1 MKTFWFRKL
10 YFLQKVI
17 SALKNLLKQ
26 FITLKQQIIYVVV
39 RFQHKQKKNTKDY
52 MNGYLFF
59 SMKKLLE
66 DEYQF
71 RIG

>member
-1 MKTFWFRKL
+1 MKTFWFCKL

-39 RFQHKQKKNTKDY
+39 RFQHKQKKTLK
-52 MNGYLFF
+52 
-59 SMKKLLE
+59 
-66 DEYQF
+66 
-71 RIG
+71 IT